1 MRSAKPREVGGERAA
16 TRGEKVFFRTSVA
29 PTPPAGRMRRGAGQL
44 DGVAA
49 EADPAIQL
57 AWRIDSG

>member
-1 MRSAKPREVGGERAA
+1 LEASAA

-29 PTPPAGRMRRGAGQL
+29 PAPPAGRMRRGAGQL